1 MLSTGKNVQNYS
13 GTMQISSWDL
23 RGEEMK
29 DTMLIMWLITNI
41 LLSEHKEMS
50 DIAKK
55 ELDTIFF
62 LDYLL
67 CVIILL
73 LQFLSTQ
80 KRPQVS
86 VGVGPTQLLI
96 IHSLS
101 SFVSQCILQVLYSSK
116 FLSRALIK
124 RIRILT
130 SFSPVH
136 LGSCRNKLLC
146 FKSNL

>member
-146 FKSNL
+146 FKSKL

>member
-146 FKSNL
+146 FKRNL

>member
-1 MLSTGKNVQNYS
+1 MFSTGKNVQNYS
-13 GTMQISSWDL
+13 DTMQISSWDQ

-41 LLSEHKEMS
+41 LLGEHKEMP

-86 VGVGPTQLLI
+86 VGVVPTQLLI

-124 RIRILT
+124 RIIIPT

>member
-50 DIAKK
+50 NIAKK

>member
-146 FKSNL
+146 FKSNI

>member
-124 RIRILT
+124 CIRILT